1 MPDAAGSGP
10 VCLGDTGW
18 GASGRVAFCHGDP
31 APKHLTVSA
40 IGLLTHALRPP
51 ITIVKRGLDLPL
63 SGEPEQ
69 RVENAPSVSR
79 VGVVTR
85 DHVGL
90 KPRLSVEEGAT
101 VRLGEPLFTDR
112 RWPQVQW
119 VAPGGGVVEAVHRGA
134 KRHVLSVVVRL
145 DPSAK
150 EPVAFAAFSPAAK
163 DSGEAARALLL
174 ESGLWT
180 ALRTRPFSQVPDP
193 AAKPQAI
200 FVTAVDSN
208 PHAPRLDVV
217 LAGREADLELGL
229 RVLTRL
235 TDGPVWLCRA
245 SGSGLSPGGSG
256 ARVAEFGG
264 PHPSGTAGFHIHTLR
279 PVTRGKEVW
288 HLGAQDAARIGR
300 LFSTGT
306 LDVEQIVSLAGPRV
320 KRPRLL
326 RTRLHAEVAPL
337 VDNELHEGEA
347 RVVSGSVLHGDR
359 CEPGPEGFLGRFHQQ
374 LSVLGEGR
382 RRELLGWLAPGAKT
396 FSVLPTF
403 LSSLLPRRPFELDTN
418 LHGGRRAMVPIGMYE
433 RVMPMDLMATHLLRA
448 LQVGDVEWAEQLGAL
463 ELDEEDLALCSF
475 VCPGK
480 GDYGPA
486 LRRVL
491 DTIQAEG

>member
-1 MPDAAGSGP
+1 
-10 VCLGDTGW
+10 
-18 GASGRVAFCHGDP
+18 
-31 APKHLTVSA
+31 
-40 IGLLTHALRPP
+40 
-51 ITIVKRGLDLPL
+51 
-63 SGEPEQ
+63 
-69 RVENAPSVSR
+69 
-79 VGVVTR
+79 
-85 DHVGL
+85 
-90 KPRLSVEEGAT
+90 
-101 VRLGEPLFTDR
+101 
-112 RWPQVQW
+112 
-119 VAPGGGVVEAVHRGA
+119 
-134 KRHVLSVVVRL
+134 VL
-145 DPSAK
+145 
-150 EPVAFAAFSPAAK
+150 
-163 DSGEAARALLL
+163 
-174 ESGLWT
+174 
-180 ALRTRPFSQVPDP
+180 
-193 AAKPQAI
+193 
-200 FVTAVDSN
+200 
-208 PHAPRLDVV
+208 
-217 LAGREADLELGL
+217 
-229 RVLTRL
+229 
-235 TDGPVWLCRA
+235 LCRA
-245 SGSGLSPGGSG
+245 KGSGLSPCGSG

-264 PHPSGTAGFHIHTLR
+264 PHPSGTAGFHIHTLL

-288 HLGAQDAARIGR
+288 HVGAQDVARIGR

-337 VDNELHEGEA
+337 VDGELHDGEA

-359 CEPGPEGFLGRFHQQ
+359 CEAGPEGFLGRFHQQ
-374 LSVLGEGR
+374 LSVLAEGR

-403 LSSLLPRRPFELDTN
+403 LSSLLPRRRFELDTN